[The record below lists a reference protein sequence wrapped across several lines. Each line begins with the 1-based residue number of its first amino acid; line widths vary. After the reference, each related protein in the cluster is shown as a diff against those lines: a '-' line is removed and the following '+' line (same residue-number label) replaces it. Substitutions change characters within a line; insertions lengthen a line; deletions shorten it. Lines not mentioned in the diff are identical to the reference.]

1 MQAGCCFTPQLVY
14 DYIVEGR
21 ALRGA
26 WQPVV
31 WGKILSMAKKTIVS
45 DSSVM
50 ISLSNVKKVYPGGNV
65 ALHNVNLEI
74 RRGEFVFVLG
84 HSGAGKST
92 FLKLILREEVA
103 SSGRVVV
110 AGRDLSK
117 MRQRDIPYLRRGLG
131 IVFQDFRLIP
141 NMSAFEN
148 VAFAMRV
155 TNIPEREIK
164 KRVPYVLNLVGLA
177 SKARSLPEEL
187 SGGEQQRV
195 ALARALVHSPPIII
209 ADEPTGNIDPELSVE
224 IMELLKAINMVGTT
238 VVVVTHEHDLAQR
251 FSERIITIDHG
262 LVVADDLQVKEVD
275 VF

>member
-1 MQAGCCFTPQLVY
+1 
-14 DYIVEGR
+14 
-21 ALRGA
+21 
-26 WQPVV
+26 
-31 WGKILSMAKKTIVS
+31 MAKRTIVT
-45 DSSVM
+45 DNPVM
-50 ISLSNVKKVYPGGNV
+50 ISFSKVKKVYPGGNV
-65 ALHNVNLEI
+65 ALKNVNLEI
-74 RRGEFVFVLG
+74 HRGEFVFVLG

-110 AGRDLSK
+110 GGKDLSRI
-117 MRQRDIPYLRRGLG
+117 RQRDVPYLRRGLG
-131 IVFQDFRLIP
+131 VVFQDFRLIP
-141 NMSAFEN
+141 SMTAFEN
-148 VAFAMRV
+148 VAFAMRA
-155 TNIPEREIK
+155 TGIADREIK

-177 SKARSLPEEL
+177 GKARNLPDEM

-262 LVVADDLQVKEVD
+262 NVVTDDVQPREVLAP
-275 VF
+275 